1 MAVYDFACPKCEHRE
16 EHNVPV
22 AQRDVVHPPCPVCK
36 TPMERRFAHPM
47 ATIWA
52 GKFQGRSIKKTDYDG
67 LGSDW

>member
-1 MAVYDFACPKCEHRE
+1 MPRYDFVCPKCECHE
-16 EHNVPV
+16 EHNVSV
-22 AQRDVVHPPCPVCK
+22 DQRDTAKPPCPKCK
-36 TPMERRFAHPM
+36 TPMERRFSYPM